1 MHVLFI
7 QFSGLIGLLIF
18 LSQLWTHEP
27 LDETLFKGCV
37 AGMVVYFALILG
49 EVTIRRILAQ
59 RPPSEAEEAYLFPHD
74 PPDAPAEEAPD
85 RKAPEPKEPAEA
97 VT

>member
-27 LDETLFKGCV
+27 LDETLFKACV
-37 AGMVVYFALILG
+37 AAMVVYFALVLG
-49 EVTIRRILAQ
+49 EVTIRNILAQ
-59 RPPSEAEEAYLFPHD
+59 RPPSGLDEPYPFPPEEAD
-74 PPDAPAEEAPD
+74 EEAPE
-85 RKAPEPKEPAEA
+85 RKERAE
-97 VT
+97 VTA